1 MTYETAWKTLMA
13 TIGDVE
19 KAPDDYA
26 RRKIVTKARAL
37 ELRIEYDGEE
47 QHEVVDR

>member
-19 KAPDDYA
+19 NAPDDYA
-26 RRKIVTKARAL
+26 RRKIVTKAHAL
-37 ELRIEYDGEE
+37 ELRMELEE
-47 QHEVVDR
+47 EGKSAKEV